1 MFMDILSP
9 PCKIL
14 TPTGDIGKAQRRR
27 VQVFFMKE
35 ARTWTSLLVS
45 SSDCY
50 LSNSTKISTNTDV
63 VYPSLNKIA
72 VSLFTNNEKGDGR
85 PFCRVL
91 AFLIVR
97 LFSKED
103 KKV

>member
-35 ARTWTSLLVS
+35 ARTWTFNVDKPARIIIRLLFV
-45 SSDCY
+45 
-50 LSNSTKISTNTDV
+50 K
-63 VYPSLNKIA
+63 LNQNINKY
-72 VSLFTNNEKGDGR
+72 
-85 PFCRVL
+85 
-91 AFLIVR
+91 
-97 LFSKED
+97 
-103 KKV
+103 